1 MKARLPI
8 TLAATAATEHALSDL
23 ARPPAPA
30 PVPSLKKDPR
40 WRDLGVRTASGT
52 VLALIGLLTMWVG
65 GLLWA
70 GTICLLGLGMAVEW
84 AGLCAGRAGRLLAL
98 GALYI
103 APAIAS
109 LIWLRA
115 EPNGHRWVLLLAA
128 VVWGGDVGA
137 YLVGRL
143 IGGPRLAP
151 SISPGKTWSGAIGGT
166 LIAVLAGMAAWP
178 ERLALVAPVALL
190 LSITAQAGDLLES
203 AIKRRFG
210 VKDSGRLIP
219 GHGGLL
225 DRLDGVL
232 TSAPVAAIVLLVF
245 GP

>member
-1 MKARLPI
+1 MKQ
-8 TLAATAATEHALSDL
+8 
-23 ARPPAPA
+23 
-30 PVPSLKKDPR
+30 DPR
-40 WRDLGVRTASGT
+40 WRDLGVRTASGL
-52 VLALIGLLTMWVG
+52 VLAAIGLLTMWIG
-65 GLLWA
+65 GLVWA
-70 GTICLLGLGMAVEW
+70 TVICLLGVIMAFEW
-84 AGLCAGRAGRLLAL
+84 VGLCAGRPRRLLVI

-103 APAIAS
+103 SPAVVA

-115 EPNGHRWVLLLAA
+115 QPNGHRWVLLLAA

-143 IGGPRLAP
+143 VGGPRLAP
-151 SISPGKTWSGAIGGT
+151 AISPGKTWSGAAGGT

-190 LSITAQAGDLLES
+190 LSVTAQAGDLLES

-232 TSAPVAAIVLLVF
+232 TAAPVAAIILLVF

>member
-1 MKARLPI
+1 MG
-8 TLAATAATEHALSDL
+8 LALNNL
-23 ARPPAPA
+23 ANPPTPETAPA
-30 PVPSLKKDPR
+30 VTPGPRKDPR

-52 VLALIGLLTMWVG
+52 VLAFIGLLTMWVG
-65 GLLWA
+65 GLVWA
-70 GTICLLGLGMAVEW
+70 VVICLLGLGMAFEW
-84 AGLCAGRAGRLLAL
+84 AGLCAGRARRLLAL
-98 GALYI
+98 GGLYI
-103 APAIAS
+103 APAIAA

-115 EPNGHRWVLLLAA
+115 QPNGYRWVLLLAA

-143 IGGPRLAP
+143 VGGPRLAP
-151 SISPGKTWSGAIGGT
+151 AISPGKTWSGAIGGT
-166 LIAVLAGMAAWP
+166 VIAVLAGMAAWP

-232 TSAPVAAIVLLVF
+232 TSAPAAVVILVVF

>member
-1 MKARLPI
+1 
-8 TLAATAATEHALSDL
+8 
-23 ARPPAPA
+23 
-30 PVPSLKKDPR
+30 
-40 WRDLGVRTASGT
+40 
-52 VLALIGLLTMWVG
+52 MWIG
-65 GLLWA
+65 GLVWSVV
-70 GTICLLGLGMAVEW
+70 ICLLGLGMAVEW
-84 AGLCAGRAGRLLAL
+84 VGLCAGRARALLAL
-98 GALYI
+98 GGLYI
-103 APAIAS
+103 GPAIAA

-115 EPNGHRWVLLLAA
+115 QPNGHRWVLLLAA
-128 VVWGGDVGA
+128 VVWGGDIGA
-137 YLVGRL
+137 YLIGRL
-143 IGGPRLAP
+143 VGGPRLAP
-151 SISPGKTWSGAIGGT
+151 AISPGKTWSGAIGGT

-232 TSAPVAAIVLLVF
+232 TSAPAAAIILLVF

>member
-1 MKARLPI
+1 M
-8 TLAATAATEHALSDL
+8 
-23 ARPPAPA
+23 
-30 PVPSLKKDPR
+30 
-40 WRDLGVRTASGT
+40 
-52 VLALIGLLTMWVG
+52 LALVGLLTMWIG
-65 GLLWA
+65 GLVWA
-70 GTICLLGLGMAVEW
+70 GVICLLGVIMVAEW
-84 AGLCAGRAGRLLAL
+84 AGLCAGRPRRLLAL
-98 GALYI
+98 GGLYI
-103 APAIAS
+103 VPAVAA

-115 EPNGHRWVLLLAA
+115 QPNGHRWVLLLAA

-137 YLVGRL
+137 YLIGRL
-143 IGGPRLAP
+143 VGGPRLAP
-151 SISPGKTWSGAIGGT
+151 AISPGKTWSGAAGGT
-166 LIAVLAGMAAWP
+166 LVAVLAGLAAWP

-190 LSITAQAGDLLES
+190 LSIIAQAGDLLES

-232 TSAPVAAIVLLVF
+232 TSAPALALLLLAA

>member
-1 MKARLPI
+1 MPG
-8 TLAATAATEHALSDL
+8 
-23 ARPPAPA
+23 
-30 PVPSLKKDPR
+30 LKQDPR
-40 WRDLGVRTASGT
+40 WRDLGVRTASGI
-52 VLALIGLLTMWVG
+52 VLAAVGLGTMWLG
-65 GLLWA
+65 GIVWA
-70 GTICLLGLGMAVEW
+70 AVICLLGLLMAAEW
-84 AGLCAGRAGRLLAL
+84 AGLCAGRPRRLLLL
-98 GALYI
+98 GGLYI
-103 APAIAS
+103 GPAIAA

-115 EPNGHRWVLLLAA
+115 QPNGYRWVLLLAA
-128 VVWGGDVGA
+128 IVWGGDVGA

-143 IGGPRLAP
+143 VGGPRLAP

-166 LIAVLAGMAAWP
+166 LIAVLAGMAVWP
-178 ERLALVAPVALL
+178 ERLALVAPIALL
-190 LSITAQAGDLLES
+190 LSIVAQAGDLLES

-232 TSAPVAAIVLLVF
+232 TSAPVASIVLLMF

>member
-1 MKARLPI
+1 MPG
-8 TLAATAATEHALSDL
+8 
-23 ARPPAPA
+23 
-30 PVPSLKKDPR
+30 LKQDPR
-40 WRDLGVRTASGT
+40 WRDLGVRTASGI
-52 VLALIGLLTMWVG
+52 VLAAVGLGTMWLG
-65 GLLWA
+65 GIVWA
-70 GTICLLGLGMAVEW
+70 AVICLLGLLMAAEW
-84 AGLCAGRAGRLLAL
+84 AGLCAGRPRRLLLL
-98 GALYI
+98 GGLYI
-103 APAIAS
+103 GPAIAA

-115 EPNGHRWVLLLAA
+115 QPNGYRWVLLLAA
-128 VVWGGDVGA
+128 IVWGGDVGA

-143 IGGPRLAP
+143 VGGPRLAP

-166 LIAVLAGMAAWP
+166 LIAVLAGMAVWP
-178 ERLALVAPVALL
+178 ERLALVAPIALL
-190 LSITAQAGDLLES
+190 LSIVAQAGDLLES

-232 TSAPVAAIVLLVF
+232 TSAPVASIVLLVF